1 MLNYKLIIQYDG
13 TRYKGWQKQ
22 KNTETT
28 IQGKIEGVLTRLLNQ
43 EISINGSGR
52 TDAGVHALAQVANF
66 HFDETLANISSTAF
80 LSMLSKLSIHE
91 SASLRSNSA

>member
-22 KNTETT
+22 KNKETT

-66 HFDETLANISSTAF
+66 HFD
-80 LSMLSKLSIHE
+80 
-91 SASLRSNSA
+91 